1 MWLAWSAARHL
12 VGPLPPPARVGARA
26 PACRCVHQAEPPAP
40 PRLLP
45 EHLAVIMDG
54 NSRWA
59 HRERRPRREGHWA
72 GVDAIRGLVDGVLG
86 LEHVGT
92 LTVYAMSIEN
102 LLRRPAAEV
111 EWLLALFDRVVADE
125 EGKLRARGVQLRFV
139 GNLDLLPEPL
149 RLRLLAAAARPPDGP
164 QRLLLCIAVSYGG
177 REEVAGSR

>member
-1 MWLAWSAARHL
+1 MATRAGYATQGSNPGLADFAARDHR
-12 VGPLPPPARVGARA
+12 GPTRHSA
-26 PACRCVHQAEPPAP
+26 PDRTATHRCEPG
-40 PRLLP
+40 L
-45 EHLAVIMDG
+45 G
-54 NSRWA
+54 QA

-72 GVDAIRGLVDGVLG
+72 GVDAIRSLVDGVLG

-125 EGKLRARGVQLRFV
+125 EAKLRARGVQLRFI